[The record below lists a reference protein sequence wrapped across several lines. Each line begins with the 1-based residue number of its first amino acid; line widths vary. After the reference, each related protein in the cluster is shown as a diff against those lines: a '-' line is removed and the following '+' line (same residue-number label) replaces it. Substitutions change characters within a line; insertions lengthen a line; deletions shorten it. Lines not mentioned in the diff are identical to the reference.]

1 MKKTQLFYS
10 RAFAKPLSVAAAV
23 ALAASMTPVAFAAT
37 PEGATDV
44 SFSGVTITGLQAG
57 DTVSAWRIADAY
69 VTANNEI
76 GYDFA
81 QGLPEDYDSV
91 DELKAITSDGT
102 AFTAGTKMQ
111 NAAAAIA
118 KAFADANVDAA
129 QTAKASGDN
138 ATLTLDSGY
147 YLIRVTS
154 TSGNA
159 KVYQNMV
166 VDVTPQAG
174 SDGKYAAR
182 ADQSVAVKS
191 TDVTVTKQVGANYQ
205 DKTDAYQ
212 VGDKVPFR
220 ITTAVPSYP
229 VDSKYVTFVIG
240 DVPTA
245 GLIINKGDVNVNGA
259 QPGEYTINQNGTG
272 YTITFTEEFV
282 RANGGKNI
290 TVDYTATLTKEAF
303 SKSADDLTGNTATV
317 TFNPNPYSGST
328 ATPGDTAK
336 VQTYGYVFAKVDE
349 KSAALEG
356 ATFTLYEADGTTPVK
371 DENGQTI
378 TSTSTIVEGKAYVYF
393 SGLKAG
399 KYVAKETTTPA
410 GYSATQVE
418 FEVSEDNANAD
429 NPATDVVENNFLVNG
444 TDVVDPKAP
453 ALPVTGGAGT
463 VGMTVVGVV
472 FIGGAAYLL
481 TRNRRKGEQE

>member
-1 MKKTQLFYS
+1 MKKTQLFYN

-44 SFSGVTITGLQAG
+44 AFSNVTITGLQAG

-76 GYDFA
+76 EYEFA
-81 QGLPEDYDSV
+81 QGLPEAYDSV

-102 AFTAGTKMQ
+102 AFTAGTAMQ

-118 KAFADANVDAA
+118 KAFANTEADK
-129 QTAKASGDN
+129 TAKASGDN

-174 SDGKYAAR
+174 NDGKYVEHAN
-182 ADQSVAVKS
+182 QSLAVKS
-191 TDVTVTKQVGANYQ
+191 SQVNVTKKVGTEAGS
-205 DKTDAYQ
+205 KTDAYQ
-212 VGDKVPFR
+212 VGDTVPFQ
-220 ITTAVPSYP
+220 ISTAVPSYP
-229 VDSKYVTFVIG
+229 KDATNVTFVVG
-240 DVPTA
+240 DVPTT
-245 GLIINKGDVNVNGA
+245 GLKIDTSSITVEGATVGD
-259 QPGEYTINQNGTG
+259 YTLTPVGDG
-272 YTITFTEEFV
+272 FTITFTDSFV
-282 RANGGKNI
+282 RANGGKDVTVKYNAKI
-290 TVDYTATLTKEAF
+290 TKDAF
-303 SKSADDLTGNTATV
+303 STADSLTSNTASV
-317 TFNPNPYSGST
+317 TFNPNPYT
-328 ATPGDTAK
+328 DITVERDDIAE

-349 KSAALEG
+349 NAAALEG
-356 ATFTLYEADGTTPVK
+356 ATFTLYDESSNVIK
-371 DENGQTI
+371 DENGVAI
-378 TSTSTIVEGKAYVYF
+378 TSTSTKVGDKAYVYF

-418 FEVSEDNANAD
+418 FEVSEDTATAD
-429 NPATDVVENNFLVNG
+429 NPATANIVENNYLVNA
-444 TDVVDPKAP
+444 TDVIDNKAP